1 MAELDPRD
9 VEAVAKA
16 IRNMPWP
23 DDGSA
28 PATTYDDAEAIA
40 EVALTAAQEL
50 PRRAQVVRA
59 NRNG

>member
-9 VEAVAKA
+9 VDAVAKA
-16 IRNMPWP
+16 IRDMDWS
-23 DDGSA
+23 GTA
-28 PATTYDDAEAIA
+28 PAPEAIA

>member
-9 VEAVAKA
+9 VDTVAKA
-16 IRNMPWP
+16 ISGMDWSGP
-23 DDGSA
+23 A
-28 PATTYDDAEAIA
+28 PAPEAIA

-50 PRRAQVVRA
+50 PRRAQIVRA